1 MEEKKEMGRM
11 SDEAEGNLRRTV
23 LQGPRG
29 RREHFFFW
37 RGAQRKPDWATLI
50 PIWLKHP
57 ILTKVAKLGQEMHRR
72 ADASPRIQ
80 VMLKLL
86 SGKLKNM

>member
-1 MEEKKEMGRM
+1 MGGM

-29 RREHFFFW
+29 RTEHFFFW
-37 RGAQRKPDWATLI
+37 RGAQRKPDWATLL

-57 ILTKVAKLGQEMHRR
+57 ILSKLGQEMHRR
-72 ADASPRIQ
+72 ADASPHIQ
-80 VMLKLL
+80 VMVNLL
-86 SGKLKNM
+86 SGKLKKWSHK